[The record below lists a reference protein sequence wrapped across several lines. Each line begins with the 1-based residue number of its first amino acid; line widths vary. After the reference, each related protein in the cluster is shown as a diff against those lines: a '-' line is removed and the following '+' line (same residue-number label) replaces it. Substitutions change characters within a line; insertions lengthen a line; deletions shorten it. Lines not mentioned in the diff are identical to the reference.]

1 MHEQRRCVMGLLGLP
16 MDQVTLQEATDKV
29 RFAARHKQRLF
40 LSTPNLNF
48 LMGCQTDLD
57 FRLSVIDS
65 DLSTA
70 DGMPLIWMSRWLGA
84 PLPERVTGSNIFE
97 CLLSDPLRPGER
109 PLKVYFFGGPDG
121 AAQQAADN
129 LNRDGK
135 SMVCVGHASPG
146 FGTVEQLSAP
156 QLIEAINLSQ
166 ADILVIA
173 MGAVKGQAWLQ
184 KNRAQ
189 LNVPVISHLG
199 AVINFAAGSVLR
211 APQWVQRT
219 GLEWLWRIKEEPSLW
234 RRYWQDALSFA
245 RVFGTQLLPGI
256 AWSLTAAWRS
266 KVPTA
271 HLYWQADSAGGSV
284 LHMAGAWRDADI
296 VLAHADFDRVKNQQ
310 GPLLLDLA
318 GLSDMGPALAGELLE
333 VCRCLR
339 KQGRPMTVMTGTG
352 RSGRLLRWHGLTFLK
367 AGKGKEA

>member
-1 MHEQRRCVMGLLGLP
+1 MHEPRRRVMGLLGLP

-29 RFAARHKQRLF
+29 RHAARHKQRLF

-84 PLPERVTGSNIFE
+84 PLPERVTGSNLFE
-97 CLLSDPLRPGER
+97 RLLNEPLGAGEE

-121 AAQQAADN
+121 VAQKAADK
-129 LNRDGK
+129 LNQTPQ
-135 SMVCVGHASPG
+135 SLVCVGYASPG
-146 FGTVEQLSAP
+146 FGSVETLSAP
-156 QLIEAINLSQ
+156 RWIEDINASQ

-189 LNVPVISHLG
+189 LHVPVISHLG

-211 APQWVQRT
+211 APLWVQRS
-219 GLEWLWRIKEEPSLW
+219 GLEWLWRIKEEPNLW
-234 RRYWQDALSFA
+234 RRYWQDALSLA
-245 RVFGTQLLPGI
+245 RVLGTQMLPGI
-256 AWSLTAAWRS
+256 AWSLMTALVSKATAAQLFWRE
-266 KVPTA
+266 
-271 HLYWQADSAGGSV
+271 DSAGRPV

-296 VLAHADFDRVKNQQ
+296 ALAHADLDRLKNQP
-310 GPLLLDLA
+310 GPVLLDLTA
-318 GLSDMGPALAGELLE
+318 LSDMGAALAGELLE

-339 KQGRPMTVMTGTG
+339 KQGRSMVVMAASG
-352 RSGRLLRWHGLTFLK
+352 RSRRLLHWHGLTFLK
-367 AGKGKEA
+367 PAEGQEA